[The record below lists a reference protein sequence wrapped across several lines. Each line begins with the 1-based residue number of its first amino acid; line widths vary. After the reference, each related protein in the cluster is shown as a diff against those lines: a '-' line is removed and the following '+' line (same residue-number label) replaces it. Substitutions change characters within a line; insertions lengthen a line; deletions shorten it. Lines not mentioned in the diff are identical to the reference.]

1 MIPASPVPFRLKRSW
16 QTFFALQWSQQRTFQ
31 IFYWVFFGE
40 VMVGNGKLVI
50 TNFMN
55 QPRPK
60 LEIQVENWWFLLHLF
75 RFVWKAP
82 DKHSSYFNDINNVR
96 FRYFIEYF
104 LAKLWSEMVSWSSR
118 ISWTNH
124 DRKLEIQVGNCCWL
138 LRLFRFVW
146 KAPDKHSSY
155 FNDINN
161 VRFRYFIEYFL
172 AKLWSEMVSWSSRIS
187 WTNHNRKLEIQV
199 GNCCWLLR
207 LFRFVWKAPGKH
219 SSYFNDI
226 NNVRFRYFI
235 EYFFGKLWSEMLW
248 CPLLSLLL
256 GDSDTQNK
264 YNITRSAKWQREKTT
279 VQYIPERV
287 ESGEDHSLS
296 EIGSCTF
303 WSSNVRGLDYVSLTN
318 AQYAISTVPWLYCCH
333 LAPVHATRVI

>member
-1 MIPASPVPFRLKRSW
+1 
-16 QTFFALQWSQQRTFQ
+16 
-31 IFYWVFFGE
+31 
-40 VMVGNGKLVI
+40 MVGNGKLVI

-75 RFVWKAP
+75 RFVWNAP

-124 DRKLEIQVGNCCWL
+124 D
-138 LRLFRFVW
+138 
-146 KAPDKHSSY
+146 
-155 FNDINN
+155 
-161 VRFRYFIEYFL
+161 
-172 AKLWSEMVSWSSRIS
+172 
-187 WTNHNRKLEIQV
+187 RKLEIQV